1 MLLLFTFKIGISK
14 GFSDEMIKVSVGKTK
29 RTGLLARIIALI
41 LQILVPRRV
50 YLATIKGVFY

>member
-1 MLLLFTFKIGISK
+1 MFTFKIGISK
-14 GFSDEMIKVSVGKTK
+14 GFSDEIIKVSVGKTK
-29 RTGLLARIIALI
+29 GTGLLARIIALT